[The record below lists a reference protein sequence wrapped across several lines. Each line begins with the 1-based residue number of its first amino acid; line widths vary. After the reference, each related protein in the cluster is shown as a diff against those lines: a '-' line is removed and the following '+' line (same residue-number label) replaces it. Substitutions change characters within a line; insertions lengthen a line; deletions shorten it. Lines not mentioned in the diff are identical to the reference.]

1 MSAQGVAPQSII
13 QEETAKDR
21 FRQSFRWAWRVVWRG
36 KFLIVACVLLFLAPT
51 VLILQQLSPRYTA
64 VTRLL
69 IESPEENDS
78 LLDRGTAS
86 RTRVNEAIVLTEAEV
101 LLSPS
106 LAKRVIQKLN
116 LQNDPEFNA
125 ALRPPNPVERW
136 LSLLNPIAWIPDAW
150 LSPPDQGVSTEGR
163 SKMADAR
170 VLNRFLSRLD
180 VRAERRAFVITVS
193 FASENREK
201 ATLIVNTLA
210 DLYIVDRLEAG
221 LEDARRVTS
230 WLSERLEALR
240 ADVAVAEA
248 AADTYRTQ
256 NGLRRRDRN
265 ATVGDQQLTELNSR
279 LVLSRAD
286 LAQKSARLEQVRAL
300 TRSRTGSIDTASDV
314 LNSSLI
320 QRLREQEANVQRD
333 LSDASKTYGERHPR
347 LIGMQADL
355 AELRSKIGLEIQKIA
370 ASLANEVEVASVGV
384 RTLEQQLTLLR
395 REGDQAGAAEI
406 KLRELERQAD
416 TSRGLYEAFLA
427 RFKRDAERER
437 VQRAN
442 ARILAVANIPVAP
455 SFPRKSMILSVVLT
469 LGAAM
474 GVGLVFLLDRLD
486 GALRST
492 EDAEEL
498 TNLPVLAMI
507 PSGRRRRGQSVDASV
522 IAQPRTPLAEAI
534 RGLRTALQLRERDG
548 GRKVVL
554 VTSSTPREGKSFVSL
569 SLARSFASAGSRTL
583 LIDADVHR
591 PRLRV
596 TAGVTTE
603 IGLAEALRGE
613 ATLEEAIVD
622 DPSGPLKIM
631 IAGRTAGREVDLL
644 SEPGMESLL
653 SELSSQFD
661 RIIIDSPPALA
672 VSDTSLLTRIAD
684 QVIYLI
690 RWNSTPRD
698 AVRTGVRLLR
708 SSGAPLVGVV
718 LSQVNMRK
726 HKRYGYGDYGHYY
739 GRYGEY
745 YGK

>member
-1 MSAQGVAPQSII
+1 MTASGVVAQ
-13 QEETAKDR
+13 ETAKDR
-21 FRQSFRWAWRVVWRG
+21 FRHQFRWAWRVVWRG
-36 KFLIVACVLLFLAPT
+36 KFLILACIVLLLAPAA
-51 VLILQQLSPRYTA
+51 LILQQLSPRYTA

-69 IESPEENDS
+69 IESPDDNDS
-78 LLDRGTAS
+78 LLDRGSAP
-86 RTRVNEAIVLTEAEV
+86 RVRVNEAIVLTEAEV

-106 LAKRVIQKLN
+106 LAKRVIQKLS
-116 LQNDPEFNA
+116 LQNDPEFNMS
-125 ALRPPNPVERW
+125 LRPPNPMERW
-136 LSLLNPIAWIPDAW
+136 LGLLNPVSWIPNEW
-150 LSPPDQGVSTEGR
+150 VSPPDLGVSTEGR

-180 VRAERRAFVITVS
+180 VRAERRAFVITVT
-193 FASENREK
+193 FAAEDREK

-230 WLSERLEALR
+230 WLSERLDVLR

-248 AADTYRTQ
+248 AADAYRTQ

-265 ATVGDQQLTELNSR
+265 GTVGDQQLTELNSR

-300 TRSRTGSIDTASDV
+300 TRGRSGSIDTASDV

-320 QRLREQEANVQRD
+320 QRLREQESNVQRD

-347 LIGMQADL
+347 LIGMQAEL
-355 AELRSKIGLEIQKIA
+355 AELRSKIGLEVQKIA
-370 ASLANEVEVASVGV
+370 ASLSNEVEVSAVGV
-384 RTLEQQLTLLR
+384 RTLEQQLALLR

-442 ARILAVANIPVAP
+442 ARILATATIPVAP
-455 SFPRKSMILSVVLT
+455 SFPRKSMILSVVLL
-469 LGAAM
+469 LGAAA

-507 PSGRRRRGQSVDASV
+507 PSGRRRRGQPVEASV
-522 IAQPRTPLAEAI
+522 INQPRAPLAESI
-534 RGLRTALQLRERDG
+534 RGLRTALQLREREG
-548 GRKVVL
+548 GGKVIL
-554 VTSSTPREGKSFVSL
+554 VTSSIPREGKSFVSL
-569 SLARSFASAGSRTL
+569 SLARSFAAGGARTL

-596 TAGVTTE
+596 SAGVTTE

-613 ATLEEAIVD
+613 ATLEDAIVS

-644 SEPGMESLL
+644 SEPAMETLL
-653 SELSSQFD
+653 AELSAQYD
-661 RIIIDSPPALA
+661 RIIIDSPPILA

-698 AVRTGVRLLR
+698 AVRNGVRLLR
-708 SSGAPLVGVV
+708 SAGAPVAGVV
-718 LSQVNMRK
+718 MSQVNMSK